1 MATTIHQFFGVYLD
15 GCRRQHIDTLVACH
29 ALPCV
34 IATPDD
40 QRLIADRQQLEEYCH
55 RLIERHASRSVS
67 VERFTVRSTLLLGD
81 EFAVANV
88 AWSTIGQNRS
98 LRTFHA
104 AYNVRRQNGD
114 WAIWAVTEHE
124 TISD

>member
-15 GCRRQHIDTLVACH
+15 GCRRQHVDTLIACH

-34 IATPDD
+34 IASRDD
-40 QRLIADRQQLEEYCH
+40 QRLIADRQQLLDYLH
-55 RLIERHASRSVS
+55 RLLEGFATRGVT

-88 AWSTIGQNRS
+88 AWSTLGANRA
-98 LRTFHA
+98 LRTYHA
-104 AYNVRRQNGD
+104 AYNVRRHNGD

-124 TISD
+124 LASD